1 MTVVAIF
8 CGYVLASAAG
18 LVLIKQAGE
27 IRSWRFAA
35 GFLLYGAGFLV
46 WLWILR
52 RLPLSVAFPTAA
64 GALIAATVLGGYLF
78 LGERLLIAQ
87 AIGIALIL
95 VGIVLVFGRS
105 VAQ

>member
-1 MTVVAIF
+1 
-8 CGYVLASAAG
+8 
-18 LVLIKQAGE
+18 LIKQAGE

>member
-1 MTVVAIF
+1 MTIAWLF

-18 LVLIKQAGE
+18 LVLIKQADTTW
-27 IRSWRFAA
+27 SWRFAT

-46 WLWILR
+46 WLWLLR

-64 GALIAATVLGGYLF
+64 GALIAATVLGGYVF
-78 LGERLLIAQ
+78 LGEKLLAPQ
-87 AIGIALIL
+87 VIGIALIL
-95 VGIVLVFGRS
+95 VGIVLVFSRS